1 MAEIR
6 TNGKAVDIAE
16 CIKDHR
22 TSIYGIPAILW
33 NVVNWQQPEFISHYV
48 QITAKYFK
56 QTFEVKR
63 RSDDGGEFEVM
74 LAYERRVEN
83 GKLIEMLAP
92 QSIIGLVDVKIY
104 KETPWSESFA
114 SDTYFFGRNLI
125 ESWGKTEEIAKW
137 VQTQI

>member
-1 MAEIR
+1 MAEIS
-6 TNGKAVDIAE
+6 TNGKAVRIAE

-22 TSIYGIPAILW
+22 TNIYGIPAILW
-33 NVVNWQQPEFISHYV
+33 NVVNWQTPEWISHYV
-48 QITAKYFK
+48 EITDKYFK

-63 RSDDGGEFEVM
+63 ISDDGDEIEVM

-104 KETPWSESFA
+104 KETPWDESFA
-114 SDTYFFGRNLI
+114 SDMYFFGRNLI

-137 VQTQI
+137 VQAQI

>member
-1 MAEIR
+1 MAEIS
-6 TNGKAVDIAE
+6 TNGKSVRIAE

-22 TSIYGIPAILW
+22 TNIYGIPAILW
-33 NVVNWQQPEFISHYV
+33 NVVNWQKPEWISHYV
-48 QITAKYFK
+48 EITDKYFK
-56 QTFEVKR
+56 QTFEVR
-63 RSDDGGEFEVM
+63 RISDDGDEVEVM

-104 KETPWSESFA
+104 KETPWDESFA

-137 VQTQI
+137 IQTQI

>member
-6 TNGKAVDIAE
+6 TNGKAVHIAE

-22 TSIYGIPAILW
+22 TKIYGIPAILW
-33 NVVNWQQPEFISHYV
+33 NVVNWQTPQWISHYV
-48 QITAKYFK
+48 EITAEYFK

-63 RSDDGGEFEVM
+63 ISDDGDEIEVM

-104 KETPWSESFA
+104 KETPWDESFA

>member
-6 TNGKAVDIAE
+6 VNRKAVDIAE

-33 NVVNWQQPEFISHYV
+33 NAVNWQKPEWISHHV

-56 QTFEVKR
+56 DTFEVKR
-63 RSDDGGEFEVM
+63 ISDDGDEFKVM

-92 QSIIGLVDVKIY
+92 QCIISLADVKIY
-104 KETPWSESFA
+104 KETPWDENFA
-114 SDTYFFGRNLI
+114 SDAYFFGKNLI

-137 VQTQI
+137 IQTQI